1 MFTRLY
7 DPCFDDHLDV
17 RDLATADETADLL
30 STDAAAPSAPSAPL
44 VPASI
49 TVNDT
54 INSCTD
60 KDC

>member
-7 DPCFDDHLDV
+7 DPCFGDHLDV

-30 STDAAAPSAPSAPL
+30 STDAAAPSAPL